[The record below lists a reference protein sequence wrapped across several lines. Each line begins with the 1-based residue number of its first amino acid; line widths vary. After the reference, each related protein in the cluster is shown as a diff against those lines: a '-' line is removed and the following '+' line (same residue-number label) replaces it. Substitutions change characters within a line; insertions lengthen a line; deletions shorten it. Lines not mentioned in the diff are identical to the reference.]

1 MFDDIINNKKQTKQ
15 TKSKRKTQNKT
26 KQNKTKHQ
34 KRKYQ
39 TVGTPKSNIRIA
51 EIKCEKMPRP
61 TYNRILFLN
70 LIHT

>member
-34 KRKYQ
+34 KENTKQ
-39 TVGTPKSNIRIA
+39 L
-51 EIKCEKMPRP
+51 EHQ
-61 TYNRILFLN
+61 N
-70 LIHT
+70 LILESQK